1 MLRKITN
8 IVVALFLLVSTT
20 GITISMHYC
29 GGKYVSSSINK
40 EAKSCCDGSG
50 GCCENKTL
58 HFEVKDD
65 YVNVAQIENSK
76 IVELDILFPILFALN
91 LELLPMEEK
100 TELAF
105 YDSSPP
111 PKIQTRLSLLQT
123 YLC

>member
-29 GGKYVSSSINK
+29 GGEYVSTSINK
-40 EAKSCCDGSG
+40 EAKSCCDGTG
-50 GCCENKTL
+50 GCCENKSL

-65 YVNVAQIENSK
+65 YVNAVQFETTK
-76 IVELDILFPILFALN
+76 IVSIDILFPILLAIN
-91 LELLPMEEK
+91 LELFPEEINVIK
-100 TELAF
+100 EFIDT
-105 YDSSPP
+105 SPP